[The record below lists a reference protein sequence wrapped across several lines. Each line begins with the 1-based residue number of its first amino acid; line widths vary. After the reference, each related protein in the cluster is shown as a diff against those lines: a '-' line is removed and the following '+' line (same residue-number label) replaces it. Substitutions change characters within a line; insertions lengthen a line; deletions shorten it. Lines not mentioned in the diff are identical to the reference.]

1 MKKKPLFVSLALL
14 LAGIGQANA
23 VTPSQL
29 STSQPSRASV
39 ADAKRI
45 QGVVLDAAGVPIIG
59 ANVIVEGTTIGSI
72 TDMDGHFTIE
82 GVEEGPS

>member
-14 LAGIGQANA
+14 LAALGQANA

-45 QGVVLDAAGVPIIG
+45 QGVVKDAAGSQLLVP
-59 ANVIVEGTTIGSI
+59 
-72 TDMDGHFTIE
+72 M
-82 GVEEGPS
+82 